1 MMWRW
6 DPHVREEKKK
16 KKNKETPD
24 VVPQRARAR
33 ARAGLACSFEQL
45 RWCPALLFFLLL
57 FFSVSFSNIDLE
69 LI

>member
-16 KKNKETPD
+16 KKIKETPD
-24 VVPQRARAR
+24 VVAQRARAR

-45 RWCPALLFFLLL
+45 RWCPALLFFFTSFLLC
-57 FFSVSFSNIDLE
+57 FIF
-69 LI
+69 

>member
-16 KKNKETPD
+16 KKIKETLD
-24 VVPQRARAR
+24 VVAQRARAR

-45 RWCPALLFFLLL
+45 RWCPALLFFFY
-57 FFSVSFSNIDLE
+57 FFSSLFHF